1 MKKNILKIAGFSL
14 MLALSVSTAQAEQ
27 FYWQDRASGAS
38 LSFPDSWKQVNNNN
52 PGDVLTIRAPGLYH
66 DAECRLNVQP
76 EGRFKIYPVDYSGEI
91 QRLHISAPYWEEFY
105 ATHNDVVFGEV
116 RDNAGLGRGF
126 ASLVTARYETAKGA
140 RMIKTS
146 MGFAS
151 YYNNH
156 IYTLECAAEQSAYA
170 DWERTFLSIVQSVD
184 FKKTT
189 DHNYTGY
196 YRDFLSDKTLKIRG
210 ATVLDDTYH

>member
-1 MKKNILKIAGFSL
+1 MKYRILQIA
-14 MLALSVSTAQAEQ
+14 ALSFAFTLCGPVVHAERY
-27 FYWQDRASGAS
+27 YWQDPQSGAS
-38 LSFPDSWKQVNNNN
+38 LSFPDSWKLVNNNN
-52 PGDVLTIRAPGLYH
+52 AGDVLTIRAPGVH
-66 DAECRLNVQP
+66 DFAECRLNVQP
-76 EGRFKIYPVDYSGEI
+76 EGRFKIYPVGYSPEI
-91 QRLHISAPYWEEFY
+91 QRLNISGAYWDEFY
-105 ATHNDVVFGEV
+105 GTYNDVVFGEL
-116 RDNAGLGRGF
+116 RDNAGLGRGLG
-126 ASLVTARYETAKGA
+126 SLVTARYETAKGA

-156 IYTLECAAEQSAYA
+156 IYTIECSAEQGSFPA
-170 DWERTFLSIVQSVD
+170 WEQAFLNVVQSVD

-196 YRDFLSDKTLKIRG
+196 YRDFLSDKTLRIRG